1 MRALKSTGGST
12 AATAGR
18 KVSAVEAYRRVEDI
32 PTPRELAIMVSAIL
46 KEAFPSASCAQAASP
61 LCAVHW
67 WVCHRLL
74 NDHHPLQAH
83 LDASLL
89 IQHEAVI
96 TVRATLAPNVMQVD
110 QKNESILVP
119 IYGLMVP
126 FHILAVKNAVNS
138 QEGDHSYIRINFN
151 FGPAYEPGAKFPHLV
166 FLKELSYR
174 TSDNRHAAKVGFL
187 PCSD

>member
-1 MRALKSTGGST
+1 
-12 AATAGR
+12 
-18 KVSAVEAYRRVEDI
+18 
-32 PTPRELAIMVSAIL
+32 
-46 KEAFPSASCAQAASP
+46 
-61 LCAVHW
+61 
-67 WVCHRLL
+67 
-74 NDHHPLQAH
+74 
-83 LDASLL
+83 
-89 IQHEAVI
+89 
-96 TVRATLAPNVMQVD
+96 MQVD

-174 TSDNRHAAKVGFL
+174 TSDNRHAAKVGSHSLESTMKVQKLWAPKCLSKRELQLYFL
-187 PCSD
+187 TELENALASASCHSVIGIVSICWPVTPTRAFVQVSTA

>member
-1 MRALKSTGGST
+1 
-12 AATAGR
+12 
-18 KVSAVEAYRRVEDI
+18 
-32 PTPRELAIMVSAIL
+32 
-46 KEAFPSASCAQAASP
+46 
-61 LCAVHW
+61 
-67 WVCHRLL
+67 
-74 NDHHPLQAH
+74 
-83 LDASLL
+83 
-89 IQHEAVI
+89 
-96 TVRATLAPNVMQVD
+96 MQVD

-174 TSDNRHAAKVGFL
+174 TSDNRHAAKVGLRAYSGCSASRAWTQSMCFSKCFL
-187 PCSD
+187 QVFWLKLKHALASAMCHFYPGKRARTY